1 MSGEVNGAAA
11 TAPTQKKE
19 NQDVPAPAA
28 STANSNP
35 PKLSGAEIKA
45 KKQAEKAARRAQAV
59 AAKAA
64 VAATSGAPVQ
74 GAQTGGD
81 NKGNK
86 QSKPKADGQAPSGAP
101 ASARPTAQ
109 RRQSQS
115 TGQRQP
121 APLNVTKDVGPTI
134 PECFSHLS
142 MAKRIPL
149 SEADKD
155 VHPVVLAVGQQMA
168 TFTLRD
174 NIARL
179 RATLLAFKKVIETYE
194 SPQGHVFSRHFVPHV
209 LNPQI
214 EYLTECRP
222 MCFAMGNAIRLLKA
236 RVTKLDLEISD
247 EDGAKELLEAVDTFI
262 QERIVFA
269 EYVIA
274 ANAAEMIVDG
284 DIILTYG
291 HQRLVRHAI
300 QKARDEGKE
309 FEVAILDDPF
319 DQTGQ
324 ELAKKLRSIGIKV
337 TYYPHL
343 GGLRVNVK
351 RATKV
356 MIGAEA
362 LFANG
367 SVYGPA
373 GTCDIGMAATDLG
386 VPVVAL
392 CETINFDRDR
402 ISTESLTYN
411 EIDPE
416 RSTEDAFRLL
426 FDTTPDRYITAVVTE
441 YETGS
446 GNSPATAIQAILR
459 KQEDSN

>member
-19 NQDVPAPAA
+19 NQDAPAPAA

-179 RATLLAFKKVIETYE
+179 RATLLAFKKVGNVMNIVLLIRKLRNILGYRNIREPARPRILTALR
-194 SPQGHVFSRHFVPHV
+194 SPCSQPTDRVPHRMQTYV
-209 LNPQI
+209 L
-214 EYLTECRP
+214 C
-222 MCFAMGNAIRLLKA
+222 
-236 RVTKLDLEISD
+236 
-247 EDGAKELLEAVDTFI
+247 
-262 QERIVFA
+262 
-269 EYVIA
+269 
-274 ANAAEMIVDG
+274 
-284 DIILTYG
+284 YG
-291 HQRLVRHAI
+291 QR
-300 QKARDEGKE
+300 
-309 FEVAILDDPF
+309 
-319 DQTGQ
+319 
-324 ELAKKLRSIGIKV
+324 
-337 TYYPHL
+337 Y
-343 GGLRVNVK
+343 
-351 RATKV
+351 
-356 MIGAEA
+356 
-362 LFANG
+362 
-367 SVYGPA
+367 
-373 GTCDIGMAATDLG
+373 
-386 VPVVAL
+386 
-392 CETINFDRDR
+392 
-402 ISTESLTYN
+402 
-411 EIDPE
+411 
-416 RSTEDAFRLL
+416 
-426 FDTTPDRYITAVVTE
+426 
-441 YETGS
+441 
-446 GNSPATAIQAILR
+446 
-459 KQEDSN
+459 